1 MKKVYLIAGH
11 HSNDPGAVSRHPE
24 LGGTI
29 TEAELTQELR
39 DLVFHYFVAHNK
51 LVPIKDNDQHTLQQ
65 VLNEINRNI
74 TKDDVLVDIHF
85 NAFNGSATGV
95 EVLIPTINSNVER
108 SLATTICERLSDIM
122 KIRNRGLRTEAQ
134 TPRGRIAI
142 LHGVGH
148 RVLIEVCFKD
158 NPSDM
163 RAYWKNKHLVAEAIA
178 YEVEKALK

>member
-11 HSNDPGAVSRHPE
+11 HNNDPGAVSQHPE

-39 DLVFHYFVAHNK
+39 DLVFHYFVAHNE
-51 LVPIKDNDQHTLQQ
+51 LDPIKDNDAHTLQQ
-65 VLNEINRNI
+65 VLNEINRTI
-74 TKDDVLVDIHF
+74 SRDDIVVDLHF
-85 NAFNGSATGV
+85 NAFNGRATGV
-95 EVLIPTINSNVER
+95 EVLIPTINSAIER
-108 SLATTICERLSDIM
+108 SLATSICERLADIM
-122 KIRNRGLRTEAQ
+122 QIRNRGLRREAD

-142 LHGVGH
+142 LHGTGH
-148 RVLIEVCFKD
+148 RILIEVCFKD

-163 RAYWKNKHLVAEAIA
+163 KAYWKNKHLVAEAIA